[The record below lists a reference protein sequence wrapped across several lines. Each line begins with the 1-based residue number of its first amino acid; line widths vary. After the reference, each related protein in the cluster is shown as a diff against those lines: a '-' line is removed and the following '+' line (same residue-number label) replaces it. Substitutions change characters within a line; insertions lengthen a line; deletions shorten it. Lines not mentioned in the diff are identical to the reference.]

1 MINTISTYNKITSQI
16 DVKIEVFDIRKRYTK
31 PHRHN
36 KYLEIVYF
44 VQGTGFHH
52 IDFKSFEI
60 KPPVVFLIKKDEV
73 HNWEIS
79 TVPKG
84 FVILIKESFLEKTL
98 DKFINTQLMKL
109 QNIQMIDIAQNDKSL
124 TNLFKVL
131 CWEMKQEFITTEVVE
146 GGLKAIL
153 AKLVKYA
160 SATSIETTD
169 NATLFLELL
178 SKKLKNNVAFYA
190 QELHTTAQNLNA
202 LCNRVFNKT
211 ASDVIAEYI
220 IKEVKRQLLYTN
232 RPISEIAYD
241 LDFKDTSH
249 FTKYFKRYVK
259 QTPLQYKKSQG

>member
-73 HNWEIS
+73 HNWEIDI
-79 TVPKG
+79 VPKG
-84 FVILIKESFLEKTL
+84 FVIIIKESFLEKTL
-98 DKFINTQLMKL
+98 DKFINSQLMKL
-109 QNIQMIDIAQNDKSL
+109 QNVQKINIAPKDKSL
-124 TNLFKVL
+124 GNLFKAL
-131 CWEMKQEFITTEVVE
+131 CWEIKQESINKEVVE
-146 GGLKAIL
+146 GGIKAIL
-153 AKLVKYA
+153 AKLVNYA
-160 SATSIETTD
+160 SVSSIETTD

-190 QELHTTAQNLNA
+190 NELHTTSQNLNA

-211 ASDVIAEYI
+211 ASDVIAEHI
-220 IKEVKRQLLYTN
+220 IKEVKRQLLYTS
-232 RPISEIAYD
+232 RPISDIAYD

-249 FTKYFKRYVK
+249 FSKYFKRFVK